1 MPANTIKLNLI
12 TPERIVFQDMVS
24 QVVAMSTEGELAIL
38 PGHEPLVTPLAIDVV
53 RFTHANGK
61 EDHAAVMGGVLE
73 VRENDVTVL
82 SDVAELGDEIEE
94 ARAKAAKER
103 SEAEKTTKTDKL
115 DVYASEMA
123 ISRAI
128 TRLKAVELRNR
139 KRRSL

>member
-1 MPANTIKLNLI
+1 MAATMNLKLI
-12 TPERIVFQDMVS
+12 TPERIVFDKPVS
-24 QVVAMSTEGELAIL
+24 MVVAKAVDGELAIM

-53 RFTHANGK
+53 RFIVDGEE
-61 EDHAAVMGGVLE
+61 EDAAVMGGVLE
-73 VRENDVTVL
+73 VRGNEVTVL
-82 SDVAELGDEIEE
+82 SDIAELGEEIDEV
-94 ARAKAAKER
+94 RAHAAKER

-115 DVYASEMA
+115 DVYATEMA